1 MKVFKYISNLLDRF
15 SKIMNN
21 NFNKIIIGI
30 FSWGLLYFFNIIGFS
45 FMGEFYS
52 IKHMNDIEDIFEIF
66 IVIFLLAFLCILVV
80 TACGGANGS
89 SLLVIGAATLSIIL
103 TVAPYSP
110 AKNGLSFY
118 QVFVM
123 WIFLFVDIILSI
135 WIARHLHPMKDLFV
149 TKEVKK
155 SYVRGDMS
163 IEETVKSYPVVLPI
177 IISVIGLIGA
187 IISSVI
193 K

>member
-1 MKVFKYISNLLDRF
+1 MKKIKHIGDLLDEY
-15 SKIMNN
+15 SKIINN

-30 FSWGLLYFFNIIGFS
+30 FSWGLLYFFNLIGFS

-66 IVIFLLAFLCILVV
+66 IIIFLLALVCVLVV
-80 TACGGANGS
+80 TVYSGVNGS

-123 WIFLFVDIILSI
+123 WIFLLVDIILSI
-135 WIARHLHPMKDLFV
+135 WIAKHLHPMKDLFI

-163 IEETVKSYPVVLPI
+163 VEETVKSYPVVLPI
-177 IISVIGLIGA
+177 IVSVIGLIGA
-187 IISSVI
+187 IISSLI